1 MKKITRKIMAA
12 VSAAVM
18 CAVPMASNLSAN
30 AAVNQS
36 KTYLVIGV
44 GQNPN
49 IAFFDF
55 TLNYD
60 SSVNANPGTAT
71 DLCKN
76 GYFSSSNNTS
86 QRKVLHTYNGAAIGA
101 KGDLFTTKFV
111 APMNSDSIFDYV
123 SQSDVKIRNAS
134 GTTLSPSSITLDSIL
149 LGDVDMN
156 GVVDI
161 NDATLI
167 LQSIGNPD
175 HYPLT
180 DRQILAGDV
189 YEPGSGLTGQ
199 DALTIQKY
207 VIGQMEH
214 F

>member
-18 CAVPMASNLSAN
+18 CAVPMASSFSAN
-30 AAVNQS
+30 AAVTQS
-36 KTYLVIGV
+36 KTYLVV
-44 GQNPN
+44 SVAQTPN

-55 TLNYD
+55 AINY
-60 SSVNANPGTAT
+60 NANITANPGVAT
-71 DLCKN
+71 NLCKN
-76 GYFSSSNNTS
+76 GYFSSSNKTS
-86 QRKVLHTYNGAAIGA
+86 QRKVLHTYNGNAVGA
-101 KGDLFTTKFV
+101 TGDLCTTKFI

-123 SQSDVKIRNAS
+123 YPSDIKIRNAS
-134 GTTLSPSSITLDSIL
+134 GTTMSPSSIRFDEIL

-156 GVVDI
+156 GVVNDD
-161 NDATLI
+161 DATAI
-167 LQSIGNPD
+167 IRYIGNAD
-175 HYPLT
+175 RYPLT

-189 YEPGSGLTGQ
+189 YESGSGLTGM

-207 VIGQMEH
+207 VNGQIEH

>member
-1 MKKITRKIMAA
+1 
-12 VSAAVM
+12 
-18 CAVPMASNLSAN
+18 
-30 AAVNQS
+30 
-36 KTYLVIGV
+36 
-44 GQNPN
+44 
-49 IAFFDF
+49 
-55 TLNYD
+55 
-60 SSVNANPGTAT
+60 
-71 DLCKN
+71 
-76 GYFSSSNNTS
+76 
-86 QRKVLHTYNGAAIGA
+86 
-101 KGDLFTTKFV
+101 
-111 APMNSDSIFDYV
+111 MNSDSIFDYV

-189 YEPGSGLTGQ
+189 YESGSGLTGM
-199 DALTIQKY
+199 DAYTIQMY
-207 VIGQMEH
+207 VNGQMEH

>member
-18 CAVPMASNLSAN
+18 CAVPMASNISAN
-30 AAVNQS
+30 ASVNQS

-44 GQNPN
+44 AQNPR
-49 IAFFDF
+49 IAYFDF
-55 TLNYD
+55 AISYNANVT
-60 SSVNANPGTAT
+60 ANPGVAT
-71 DLCKN
+71 NLCKN

-123 SQSDVKIRNAS
+123 SQSDVKIRNTS
-134 GTTLSPSSITLDSIL
+134 GTTMSPSSIALDEIL
-149 LGDVDMN
+149 MGDVDMN
-156 GVVDI
+156 GVVNDD
-161 NDATLI
+161 DATLI
-167 LQSIGNPD
+167 MQSIANPD
-175 HYPLT
+175 KYHLNA
-180 DRQILAGDV
+180 RQRIAGDV
-189 YEPGSGLTGQ
+189 YESGSGLTGM
-199 DALTIQKY
+199 DAYTIQMY
-207 VIGQMEH
+207 VNGQMEH

>member
-1 MKKITRKIMAA
+1 MAA

-44 GQNPN
+44 GENPN
-49 IAFFDF
+49 IAYFDF
-55 TLNYD
+55 ALNY
-60 SSVNANPGTAT
+60 SSSITANKGTAT

-86 QRKVLHTYNGAAIGA
+86 QRKVLHTYNGASIGA

-134 GTTLSPSSITLDSIL
+134 GTTLSPASITLDSIL

-156 GVVDI
+156 GVVNDD
-161 NDATLI
+161 DATLI
-167 LQSIGNPD
+167 MQSIGNPD
-175 HYPLT
+175 RYPLT
-180 DRQILAGDV
+180 YRQVLAGDV
-189 YEPGSGLTGQ
+189 YESGSGLTGQ
-199 DALTIQKY
+199 DALTIQRY
-207 VIGQMEH
+207 VLGQIEH

>member
-1 MKKITRKIMAA
+1 MAA

-18 CAVPMASNLSAN
+18 CAIPMASNISAN

-49 IAFFDF
+49 IAYFDF
-55 TLNYD
+55 ALNY
-60 SSVNANPGTAT
+60 SSGITANKGTAT
-71 DLCKN
+71 NLCNK
-76 GYFSSSNNTS
+76 GYFSSSNNTT
-86 QRKVLHTYNGAAIGA
+86 QRKVLHTYNGSAIGA

-134 GTTLSPSSITLDSIL
+134 GTTLSPSSITLDEIL
-149 LGDVDMN
+149 MGDVDMN
-156 GVVDI
+156 GVVNND
-161 NDATLI
+161 DATAI
-167 LQSIGNPD
+167 MRYMGNPD
-175 HYPLT
+175 RYPLT

-207 VIGQMEH
+207 VIGQIEH